1 MDRGKWILFQSVRLV
16 GAVGIEQNALTF
28 LRDYKRAAQL
38 RKTYQTIHQIF
49 IDGPKHQQTEQS
61 GTNKSDYLSY

>member
-1 MDRGKWILFQSVRLV
+1 M
-16 GAVGIEQNALTF
+16 GIEQNALTF